1 MRFVIFDTLLWSPS
15 ATSSNQLM
23 RSFFSSSQQAGICGR
38 KRYITNRFTG
48 PVLSVLCF
56 MLKSF
61 FNQGFEVSLAAFD
74 IAIYICEKIGD
85 SPEKRVGGPTGMQ
98 WMECLRS

>member
-1 MRFVIFDTLLWSPS
+1 
-15 ATSSNQLM
+15 M

-38 KRYITNRFTG
+38 EQDITNRFAG
-48 PVLSVLCF
+48 PILSVSCF

-74 IAIYICEKIGD
+74 IIYIYEKIGD
-85 SPEKRVGGPTGMQ
+85 SPEERVGGPTGMQ
-98 WMECLRS
+98 